1 MSNPYLTKQEIYDY
15 LYAVCSRL
23 SPPVDVITIYPS
35 LGDNVG
41 YGVYINSIN
50 AVNRT
55 PYKLGLQPCGSVY
68 TVTDEFYLVF
78 VSFQNDPN
86 AGAVVEAINT
96 MIEDSELWSGYHE
109 VDFTNSISFGARNK
123 IRTYVISAKRVNF
136 NITATT

>member
-1 MSNPYLTKQEIYDY
+1 MSLPYITKTEIYDY
-15 LYAVCSRL
+15 LYAVCSEL
-23 SPPVDVITIYPS
+23 SPPVDVITTYPS
-35 LGDNVG
+35 VGDQVG

-55 PYKLGLQPCGSVY
+55 PYKLGLQKCGSIY
-68 TVTDEFYLVF
+68 TVTDEFYLMF

-86 AGAVVEAINT
+86 AGAVVEAINS
-96 MIEDSELWSGYHE
+96 MIEDSNLWDGYHE
-109 VDFTNSISFGARNK
+109 VDFTNSITFGARNK

>member
-1 MSNPYLTKQEIYDY
+1 MSSPLTTKTEIYDY
-15 LYAVCSRL
+15 LYAVCSKCN
-23 SPPVDVITIYPS
+23 PPVDVLTTYPS
-35 LGDNVG
+35 IGDNVA
-41 YGVYINSIN
+41 YGVYINGVN

-68 TVTDEFYLVF
+68 TVTDEFYLMF

-86 AGAVVEAINT
+86 AGIVTEAIQS
-96 MIEDSELWSGYHE
+96 MIEDSALWGGYHE
-109 VDFTNSISFGARNK
+109 VDFNTSISFGARNK

>member
-15 LYAVCSRL
+15 LYAVCSKL
-23 SPPVDVITIYPS
+23 SPPVDVITTYPS

-55 PYKLGLQPCGSVY
+55 PYKLGLQPCGSIY
-68 TVTDEFYLVF
+68 TVTDEFYLIF

-96 MIEDSELWSGYHE
+96 MIEDSDLWSGYHE
-109 VDFTNSISFGARNK
+109 VDFTNSITFGARNK

>member
-23 SPPVDVITIYPS
+23 SPPVDVITTYPS

-55 PYKLGLQPCGSVY
+55 PYKLGLQPCGSIY

-136 NITATT
+136 NITATN

>member
-1 MSNPYLTKQEIYDY
+1 MSMPLITKLEVYEYLHAI
-15 LYAVCSRL
+15 CSRL
-23 SPPVDVITIYPS
+23 SPPVDVITTYPS
-35 LGDNVG
+35 QGDNVG

-55 PYKLGLQPCGSVY
+55 PYKLGLQKCASIY
-68 TVTDEFYLVF
+68 TVTDEFYIIF

-86 AGAVVEAINT
+86 AGPVTEAIQT
-96 MIEDSELWSGYHE
+96 LIEDSNFWDGYHE
-109 VDFTNSISFGARNK
+109 VDFTNNITFGARNK